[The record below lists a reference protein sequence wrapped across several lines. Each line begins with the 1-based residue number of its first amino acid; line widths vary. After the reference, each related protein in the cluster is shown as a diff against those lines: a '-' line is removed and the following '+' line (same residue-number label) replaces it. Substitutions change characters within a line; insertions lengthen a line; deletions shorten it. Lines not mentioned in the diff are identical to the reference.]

1 MKNRIFVVLILL
13 LILSSCAET
22 KYVTQVQHDTTTVY
36 RNTNTIQYDSIYV
49 YKDRNIY
56 IKGDTVY
63 TTITE
68 YKDRWKIKEV
78 HDTLY
83 KDKEVYVDKE
93 VPVYIE
99 KELNVLQK
107 LFIALGKI
115 LSIVVIG
122 YVAYKLIKSRLWVR

>member
-1 MKNRIFVVLILL
+1 MKNKVFVVLILL

-36 RNTNTIQYDSIYV
+36 HNTNTIQHDSIYV
-49 YKDRNIY
+49 YKDRNTY

-68 YKDRWKIKEV
+68 YKDRWKTKEV

-99 KELNVLQK
+99 KELNAFQK

-115 LSIVVIG
+115 LSIIVVG
-122 YVAYKLIKSRLWVR
+122 YIAYKLIKLRLWVR